1 MSGDFPFTFVA
12 DWYDYQEAFVNR
24 YNPEEHL
31 DEPIFRDTAT
41 VSRVIVYS
49 HKEPFGKNLPLELYG
64 DRVVMGTT
72 TLHFDDITAAT
83 CLGRNKL
90 NIYHGK
96 DVFQF
101 KGDKRFNALKYM
113 NLYFR
118 YRNIKRGDENGN
130 FLGL

>member
-1 MSGDFPFTFVA
+1 MEGDFPFTFVA
-12 DWYDYQEAFVNR
+12 DWYDWQEEFVNR
-24 YNPEEHL
+24 YDPMAHVE
-31 DEPIFRDTAT
+31 EPIFRDTAQ
-41 VSRVIVYS
+41 VRRVIVYS
-49 HKEPFGKNLPLELYG
+49 HKELIRKDMPLELYG
-64 DRVVMGTT
+64 DRIVMGDTV
-72 TLHFDDITAAT
+72 LHFDDIAAAT

-118 YRNIKRGDENGN
+118 YKNVKSGEGDT
-130 FLGL
+130 FLGM

>member
-1 MSGDFPFTFVA
+1 MA
-12 DWYDYQEAFVNR
+12 
-24 YNPEEHL
+24 
-31 DEPIFRDTAT
+31 
-41 VSRVIVYS
+41 
-49 HKEPFGKNLPLELYG
+49 LYG
-64 DRVVMGTT
+64 DRITVGDTT
-72 TLHFDDITAAT
+72 YHFDDITAAA

-101 KGDKRFNALKYM
+101 KGDKRFNALKYV

-118 YRNIKRGDENGN
+118 YRNIKRGNENGN